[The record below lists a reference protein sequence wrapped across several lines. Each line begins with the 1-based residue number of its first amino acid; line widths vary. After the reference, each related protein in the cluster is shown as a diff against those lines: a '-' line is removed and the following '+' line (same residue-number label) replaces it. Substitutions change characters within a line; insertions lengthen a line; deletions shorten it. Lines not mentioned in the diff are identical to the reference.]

1 MLDVMRSNAKSSLI
15 AVLFGA
21 IIFVFIFSFGRG
33 SSGFRTRAPETWA
46 ARVNGEQVTATDFSN
61 EYANRFRSMSSQRG
75 GKYTTE
81 NAKRDNLKSET
92 LDALVDR
99 ELVAQAAPAI
109 GVTVTDDELAAEIQ
123 KSPQFQQDGKFDYD
137 YYKRLVENSYGM
149 SLPRFEALYR
159 RDLVRSRVIDAVIG
173 GAAVSDDEA
182 KAYWM
187 SQHESV
193 AITYVKFNAFMFRDK
208 ASPTDAEAEAY
219 AKDHAKE
226 IQDAYEKDLK
236 TRWTQGVGVKV
247 RAITINLPAAA
258 NPDEEKVARAR
269 ADAAYAEVK
278 SGKDFAQVA
287 HEKSEDSVT
296 KPLGG
301 DLGFI
306 SKGGSSYG
314 AQLETE
320 ALKLKAGEI
329 SPVFK
334 DRTGFHILKAE
345 ETRPERVQPLEEV
358 RLQIAKDQLKGIKA
372 KELALEK
379 AKAALAD
386 LKAGK
391 ELADSF
397 PAKKAAA
404 PGQFDFASFMNPQVA
419 DTEEFHPAGG
429 YVPGIGTVP
438 KLSAAAF
445 ASSAAGE
452 SPAAPVED
460 NDSFYVFKVK
470 SRSRADLSKFDEKEK
485 RLAREALEGQRSNAL
500 YKSWLE
506 QQRKS
511 AKIDK
516 NDNVLTY
523 EASNSSEQYDPYE

>member
-358 RLQIAKDQLKGIKA
+358 RL
-372 KELALEK
+372 
-379 AKAALAD
+379 
-386 LKAGK
+386 
-391 ELADSF
+391 
-397 PAKKAAA
+397 
-404 PGQFDFASFMNPQVA
+404 
-419 DTEEFHPAGG
+419 
-429 YVPGIGTVP
+429 
-438 KLSAAAF
+438 
-445 ASSAAGE
+445 
-452 SPAAPVED
+452 
-460 NDSFYVFKVK
+460 
-470 SRSRADLSKFDEKEK
+470 
-485 RLAREALEGQRSNAL
+485 
-500 YKSWLE
+500 
-506 QQRKS
+506 
-511 AKIDK
+511 
-516 NDNVLTY
+516 
-523 EASNSSEQYDPYE
+523 